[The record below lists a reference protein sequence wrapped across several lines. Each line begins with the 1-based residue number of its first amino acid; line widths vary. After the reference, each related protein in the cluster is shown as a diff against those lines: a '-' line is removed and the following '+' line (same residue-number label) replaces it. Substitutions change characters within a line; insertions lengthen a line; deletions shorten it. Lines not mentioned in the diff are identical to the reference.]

1 MLSGRL
7 TGLSMRSVTD
17 ETVSKVMERWAAGFN
32 RLDAGAVAS
41 LYSANAFFFG
51 SNPSLYRGRD
61 GVKSYFDAL
70 PRWNS
75 PTVEFTDVATTQV
88 GSDVINVAARATFN
102 VGEDDA
108 PLSVK
113 LTWVIVREA
122 GDWKIASHHVSSM
135 VPLI

>member
-1 MLSGRL
+1 
-7 TGLSMRSVTD
+7 MRSVTD
-17 ETVSKVMERWAAGFN
+17 ETVSKIMERWAAGFN
-32 RLDAGAVAS
+32 RLDAGALAS

-51 SNPSLYRGRD
+51 SNPSLYRGND
-61 GVKSYFDAL
+61 GVAAYFDAL

-75 PTVEFTDVATTQV
+75 PTVQFTDVATMQV
-88 GSDVINVAARATFN
+88 GSDVINVAAGATFT
-102 VGEDDA
+102 VSEDDA

-113 LTWVIVREA
+113 LTWVIVRED